1 MAKLSQLL
9 MLEQML
15 HTCDNMKTKDA
26 WIIEYQGRYIL
37 QLVDS
42 INVTLVRHL
51 NSKTLMSCRNV
62 VVANSDTFKKTTH
75 WLKCKLFGELPKEMG
90 NALREKIEQMVDLL
104 NALMLKIFDVEPEFT
119 DKLIERMKNIYMK
132 NTHATDYE
140 LWKRRHPKLT
150 MERLTEYQAELTAD
164 MLIMGVL
171 KHDDEPSGQE
181 IEDVDMEKLRKKL
194 KKGKALPDGFET
206 ECAKLRRYS
215 YWDGK
220 MFMIDFEQFVNYII
234 RVYSLLTC
242 EQRKAMYEY
251 KVQMTQIHEDMRKL
265 MKENEED
272 ELKEEMEMK
281 EKATEETQ
289 PEDNDKGTLCS
300 IIRKL
305 HEENVLKKM
314 GDWGLL
320 MTAINQTDGLP
331 YFDTPNSFITY
342 LSDSQQLDGIE
353 LPSESSIS
361 KMVRKMRGMFPDW
374 TFTDTSDVMEVNR
387 RINVGRRLFSAARAA
402 KLI

>member
-1 MAKLSQLL
+1 
-9 MLEQML
+9 MLEHML
-15 HTCDNMKTKDA
+15 HTCDNMKIKDA
-26 WIIEYQGRYIL
+26 WVIEYQGRYIL

-62 VVANSDTFKKTTH
+62 VVANSDTMTKATH
-75 WLKCKLFGELPKEMG
+75 WLKCKLFTDLPPTMG
-90 NALREKIEQMVDLL
+90 NALREKIEQMVELL
-104 NALMLKIFDVEPEFT
+104 NALMLRIFDVEPGFT
-119 DKLIERMKNIYMK
+119 DRLIERMKNIYMK
-132 NTHATDYE
+132 NTHTTDYE

-181 IEDVDMEKLRKKL
+181 MEDVDMEKLRKKL

-265 MKENEED
+265 MKEHEED
-272 ELKEEMEMK
+272 ELKEKRKME
-281 EKATEETQ
+281 EEATEETQ
-289 PEDNDKGTLCS
+289 RVDNDKVQKLKPLFYNNEDNVKRFLKEIDSMPPNNITDLVNQWVKDKLISDYGNS
-300 IIRKL
+300 RKGEL
-305 HEENVLKKM
+305 WDILNKA
-314 GDWGLL
+314 GLY
-320 MTAINQTDGLP
+320 TKSRQN
-331 YFDTPNSFITY
+331 
-342 LSDSQQLDGIE
+342 
-353 LPSESSIS
+353 
-361 KMVRKMRGMFPDW
+361 W
-374 TFTDTSDVMEVNR
+374 NR
-387 RINVGRRLFSAARAA
+387 RVF
-402 KLI
+402 

>member
-1 MAKLSQLL
+1 
-9 MLEQML
+9 MLEHML

-26 WIIEYQGRYIL
+26 WVIEYQGRYIL

-62 VVANSDTFKKTTH
+62 VVANSDTMTKATH
-75 WLKCKLFGELPKEMG
+75 WLKCKLFTDLPPTMG
-90 NALREKIEQMVDLL
+90 NALREKIEQMVELL
-104 NALMLKIFDVEPEFT
+104 NALMLKIFDVEPGFT
-119 DKLIERMKNIYMK
+119 DRLIERLKNIYMK
-132 NTHATDYE
+132 NTHTTDYE

-181 IEDVDMEKLRKKL
+181 MEDVDMEKLRKKL

-251 KVQMTQIHEDMRKL
+251 KVQMKQIHEDMRKL
-265 MKENEED
+265 MKEHEED
-272 ELKEEMEMK
+272 ELKEE
-281 EKATEETQ
+281 
-289 PEDNDKGTLCS
+289 
-300 IIRKL
+300 
-305 HEENVLKKM
+305 
-314 GDWGLL
+314 
-320 MTAINQTDGLP
+320 
-331 YFDTPNSFITY
+331 
-342 LSDSQQLDGIE
+342 
-353 LPSESSIS
+353 
-361 KMVRKMRGMFPDW
+361 RKMEVDVEEERFHFIHPEIEDDEAWRIHDAIKRLVTNQRIPEICAYLHLMACNNKILLPQMPSVAYAELVRMGMP
-374 TFTDTSDVMEVNR
+374 TT
-387 RINVGRRLFSAARAA
+387 IGFSE
-402 KLI
+402 KHFKKYYHK

>member
-9 MLEQML
+9 MLEHML

-26 WIIEYQGRYIL
+26 WVIEYQGRYIL

-62 VVANSDTFKKTTH
+62 VVANSDTMTKATH
-75 WLKCKLFGELPKEMG
+75 WLKCKLFTDLPPTMG
-90 NALREKIEQMVDLL
+90 NALREKIEQMVELL
-104 NALMLKIFDVEPEFT
+104 NALMLKIFDVEPGFT
-119 DKLIERMKNIYMK
+119 DRLIERMKNIYMK
-132 NTHATDYE
+132 NTHTTDYE

-181 IEDVDMEKLRKKL
+181 MEDVDMEKLRKKL

-265 MKENEED
+265 MKEHEED
-272 ELKEEMEMK
+272 ELKEEKEMK
-281 EKATEETQ
+281 DVIEGQKEAIKKAINIMWAE
-289 PEDNDKGTLCS
+289 GTLQHKYDHTW
-300 IIRKL
+300 I
-305 HEENVLKKM
+305 M
-314 GDWGLL
+314 
-320 MTAINQTDGLP
+320 MTMNETEWLP
-331 YFDTPNSFITY
+331 TFATPTEY
-342 LSDSQQLDGIE
+342 LDYMEGCG
-353 LPSESSIS
+353 
-361 KMVRKMRGMFPDW
+361 VRDRVPERSNIVKYYDRARGVFPNW
-374 TFTDTSDVMEVNR
+374 TFTDAKEKEEIR
-387 RINVGRRLFSAARAA
+387 RNNVGKRFL
-402 KLI
+402 KLVQRT

>member
-9 MLEQML
+9 MLEHML

-26 WIIEYQGRYIL
+26 WVIEYQGRYIL

-62 VVANSDTFKKTTH
+62 VVANSDTMTKATH
-75 WLKCKLFGELPKEMG
+75 WLKCKLFTDLPPTMG

-104 NALMLKIFDVEPEFT
+104 NALMLKIFDVEPGFT
-119 DKLIERMKNIYMK
+119 DRLIERMKNIYMK
-132 NTHATDYE
+132 NTHTTDYE

-181 IEDVDMEKLRKKL
+181 MEDVDMEKLRKKL

-265 MKENEED
+265 MKEHEED
-272 ELKEEMEMK
+272 ELKEEKEMK
-281 EKATEETQ
+281 DVIEGQKEAIKKAINIMWAE
-289 PEDNDKGTLCS
+289 GTLQHKYDHTW
-300 IIRKL
+300 I
-305 HEENVLKKM
+305 M
-314 GDWGLL
+314 
-320 MTAINQTDGLP
+320 MTMNETEWLP
-331 YFDTPNSFITY
+331 TFATPTEY
-342 LSDSQQLDGIE
+342 LDYMEGCG
-353 LPSESSIS
+353 
-361 KMVRKMRGMFPDW
+361 VRDRVPERSNIVKYYDRARGVFPNW
-374 TFTDTSDVMEVNR
+374 TFTDAKEKEEIR
-387 RINVGRRLFSAARAA
+387 RNNVGKRFL
-402 KLI
+402 KLVQRT

>member
-1 MAKLSQLL
+1 
-9 MLEQML
+9 MLEHML

-26 WIIEYQGRYIL
+26 WVIEYQGRYIL

-62 VVANSDTFKKTTH
+62 VVANSDTMTKATH
-75 WLKCKLFGELPKEMG
+75 WLKCKLFTDLPPTMG
-90 NALREKIEQMVDLL
+90 NALREKIEQMVELL
-104 NALMLKIFDVEPEFT
+104 NALMLKIFDVEPGFT
-119 DKLIERMKNIYMK
+119 DRLIERLKNIYMK
-132 NTHATDYE
+132 NTHTTDYE

-181 IEDVDMEKLRKKL
+181 MEDVDMEKLRKKL

-265 MKENEED
+265 MKEHEED
-272 ELKEEMEMK
+272 ELKEEKEMK
-281 EKATEETQ
+281 DVIEGQKEAIRKAISIMWAE
-289 PEDNDKGTLCS
+289 GTLQHKYDHTW
-300 IIRKL
+300 I
-305 HEENVLKKM
+305 M
-314 GDWGLL
+314 
-320 MTAINQTDGLP
+320 MTMNET
-331 YFDTPNSFITY
+331 
-342 LSDSQQLDGIE
+342 E
-353 LPSESSIS
+353 WLPSFATPTEYLDY
-361 KMVRKMRGMFPDW
+361 MEGCGVRDRLPERSNIVKYYDRARGVFPNW
-374 TFTDTSDVMEVNR
+374 TFTDAKEKEEIR
-387 RINVGRRLFSAARAA
+387 RNNVGKRFL
-402 KLI
+402 KLLQRT

>member
-9 MLEQML
+9 MLEHML

-26 WIIEYQGRYIL
+26 WVIEYQGRYIL

-62 VVANSDTFKKTTH
+62 VVANSDTMTKATH
-75 WLKCKLFGELPKEMG
+75 WLKCKLFTDLPPTMG
-90 NALREKIEQMVDLL
+90 NALREKIEQMVELL
-104 NALMLKIFDVEPEFT
+104 NALMLKIFDVEPGFT
-119 DKLIERMKNIYMK
+119 DRLIERMKNIYMK
-132 NTHATDYE
+132 NTHTTDYE

-150 MERLTEYQAELTAD
+150 MERLTEYQAELTPD

-181 IEDVDMEKLRKKL
+181 MEDVDMEKLRKKL

-265 MKENEED
+265 MKEHEED
-272 ELKEEMEMK
+272 ELKEEKEMK
-281 EKATEETQ
+281 DVIEGQKEAIKKAINIMWAE
-289 PEDNDKGTLCS
+289 GTLQHKYDHTW
-300 IIRKL
+300 I
-305 HEENVLKKM
+305 M
-314 GDWGLL
+314 
-320 MTAINQTDGLP
+320 MTMNET
-331 YFDTPNSFITY
+331 
-342 LSDSQQLDGIE
+342 E
-353 LPSESSIS
+353 WLPSFATPTEYLDY
-361 KMVRKMRGMFPDW
+361 MEGCGVRDRLPERSNIVKYYDRARGVFPNW
-374 TFTDTSDVMEVNR
+374 TFTDAKEKEEIR
-387 RINVGRRLFSAARAA
+387 RNNVGKRFL
-402 KLI
+402 KLVQRT

>member
-26 WIIEYQGRYIL
+26 WVIEYQGRYIL

-62 VVANSDTFKKTTH
+62 VVANSDTMTKATH
-75 WLKCKLFGELPKEMG
+75 WLKCKLFTDLPPTMG
-90 NALREKIEQMVDLL
+90 NALREKIEQMVELL
-104 NALMLKIFDVEPEFT
+104 NALMLKIFDVEPGFT
-119 DKLIERMKNIYMK
+119 DRLIERLKNIYMK
-132 NTHATDYE
+132 NTHTTDYE

-181 IEDVDMEKLRKKL
+181 MEDVDMEKLRKKL

-265 MKENEED
+265 MKEHEED
-272 ELKEEMEMK
+272 ELKEEKEMK
-281 EKATEETQ
+281 DVIEGQKEAIRKAISIMWAE
-289 PEDNDKGTLCS
+289 GTLQHKYDHTW
-300 IIRKL
+300 I
-305 HEENVLKKM
+305 M
-314 GDWGLL
+314 
-320 MTAINQTDGLP
+320 MTMNET
-331 YFDTPNSFITY
+331 
-342 LSDSQQLDGIE
+342 E
-353 LPSESSIS
+353 WLPSFATPTEYLDY
-361 KMVRKMRGMFPDW
+361 MEGCGVRDRLPERSNIVKYYDRARGVFPNW
-374 TFTDTSDVMEVNR
+374 TFTDAKEKEEIR
-387 RINVGRRLFSAARAA
+387 RNNVGKRFL
-402 KLI
+402 KLLQRT

>member
-15 HTCDNMKTKDA
+15 HTCDNMKIKDA
-26 WIIEYQGRYIL
+26 WIIEYQGKCIQ

-42 INVTLVRHL
+42 INETLNRL
-51 NSKTLMSCRNV
+51 LKSKTTLSCRNV
-62 VVANSDTFKKTTH
+62 LVADFETMTKTAY
-75 WLKCKLFGELPKEMG
+75 WLKCKLFVDLPKAMG

-104 NALMLKIFDVEPEFT
+104 NALMLKIFDVEPGFT
-119 DKLIERMKNIYMK
+119 DRLIERMKNIYMK
-132 NTHATDYE
+132 NTHTTDYE

-181 IEDVDMEKLRKKL
+181 MEDVDMEKLRKKL

-265 MKENEED
+265 MKEHEED
-272 ELKEEMEMK
+272 ELKEEKEMK
-281 EKATEETQ
+281 DVIEGQKEAIRKAINIMWAE
-289 PEDNDKGTLCS
+289 GTLQHKYDHTW
-300 IIRKL
+300 I
-305 HEENVLKKM
+305 M
-314 GDWGLL
+314 
-320 MTAINQTDGLP
+320 MTMNET
-331 YFDTPNSFITY
+331 
-342 LSDSQQLDGIE
+342 E
-353 LPSESSIS
+353 WLPSFATPTEYLDY
-361 KMVRKMRGMFPDW
+361 MEGCGVRDRLPERSNIVKYYDRARGVFPNW
-374 TFTDTSDVMEVNR
+374 TFTDAKEKEEIR
-387 RINVGRRLFSAARAA
+387 RNNVGKRFL
-402 KLI
+402 KLVQRT

>member
-9 MLEQML
+9 MLEHML
-15 HTCDNMKTKDA
+15 HTCDNMKIKDA
-26 WIIEYQGRYIL
+26 WVIEYQGRYIL

-62 VVANSDTFKKTTH
+62 VVANSDTMTKATH
-75 WLKCKLFGELPKEMG
+75 WLKCKLFTDLPPTMG
-90 NALREKIEQMVDLL
+90 NALREKIEQMVELL
-104 NALMLKIFDVEPEFT
+104 NALMLRIFDVEPGFT

-132 NTHATDYE
+132 NTHTTDYE

-181 IEDVDMEKLRKKL
+181 MEDVDMEKLRKKL

-251 KVQMTQIHEDMRKL
+251 KVQMKQIHEDMRKL
-265 MKENEED
+265 MKEHEED
-272 ELKEEMEMK
+272 ELKEEKEMK
-281 EKATEETQ
+281 DVIEGQKEAIRKAINIMWAE
-289 PEDNDKGTLCS
+289 GTLQH
-300 IIRKL
+300 K
-305 HEENVLKKM
+305 
-314 GDWGLL
+314 
-320 MTAINQTDGLP
+320 
-331 YFDTPNSFITY
+331 YDT
-342 LSDSQQLDGIE
+342 
-353 LPSESSIS
+353 
-361 KMVRKMRGMFPDW
+361 R
-374 TFTDTSDVMEVNR
+374 DT
-387 RINVGRRLFSAARAA
+387 
-402 KLI
+402 

>member
-26 WIIEYQGRYIL
+26 WVIEYQGRYIL

-62 VVANSDTFKKTTH
+62 VVANSDTMTKATH
-75 WLKCKLFGELPKEMG
+75 WLKCKLFTDLPPTMG
-90 NALREKIEQMVDLL
+90 NALREKIEQMVELL
-104 NALMLKIFDVEPEFT
+104 NALMLKIFDVEPGFT
-119 DKLIERMKNIYMK
+119 DRLIERLKNIYMK
-132 NTHATDYE
+132 NTHTTDYE

-181 IEDVDMEKLRKKL
+181 MEDVDMEKLRKKL

-265 MKENEED
+265 MKEHEED
-272 ELKEEMEMK
+272 ELKEEKEMK
-281 EKATEETQ
+281 DVIEGQKEAIKKAINIMWAE
-289 PEDNDKGTLCS
+289 GTLQHKYDHTW
-300 IIRKL
+300 I
-305 HEENVLKKM
+305 M
-314 GDWGLL
+314 
-320 MTAINQTDGLP
+320 MTMNET
-331 YFDTPNSFITY
+331 
-342 LSDSQQLDGIE
+342 E
-353 LPSESSIS
+353 WLPSFATPTEYLDY
-361 KMVRKMRGMFPDW
+361 MEGCGVRDRLPERSNIVKYYDRARGVFPNW
-374 TFTDTSDVMEVNR
+374 TFTDAKEKEEIR
-387 RINVGRRLFSAARAA
+387 RNNVGKRFL
-402 KLI
+402 KLLQRT

>member
-62 VVANSDTFKKTTH
+62 VVANSDTMTKATH
-75 WLKCKLFGELPKEMG
+75 WLKCKLFTDLPPTMG
-90 NALREKIEQMVDLL
+90 NALREKIEQMVELL
-104 NALMLKIFDVEPEFT
+104 NALMLKIFDVEPGFT
-119 DKLIERMKNIYMK
+119 DRLIERMKNIYMK
-132 NTHATDYE
+132 NTHTTDYE

-181 IEDVDMEKLRKKL
+181 MEDVDMEKLRKKL

-265 MKENEED
+265 MKEHEED
-272 ELKEEMEMK
+272 ELKEEKEMK
-281 EKATEETQ
+281 DVIEGQKEAIRKAINIMWAE
-289 PEDNDKGTLCS
+289 GTLQHKYDHTW
-300 IIRKL
+300 I
-305 HEENVLKKM
+305 M
-314 GDWGLL
+314 
-320 MTAINQTDGLP
+320 MTMNETEWLP
-331 YFDTPNSFITY
+331 TFATPTEY
-342 LSDSQQLDGIE
+342 LDYMEGCG
-353 LPSESSIS
+353 
-361 KMVRKMRGMFPDW
+361 VRDRVPERSNIVKYYDRARGVFPNW
-374 TFTDTSDVMEVNR
+374 TFTDAKEKEEIR
-387 RINVGRRLFSAARAA
+387 RNNVGKRFL
-402 KLI
+402 KLVQRT